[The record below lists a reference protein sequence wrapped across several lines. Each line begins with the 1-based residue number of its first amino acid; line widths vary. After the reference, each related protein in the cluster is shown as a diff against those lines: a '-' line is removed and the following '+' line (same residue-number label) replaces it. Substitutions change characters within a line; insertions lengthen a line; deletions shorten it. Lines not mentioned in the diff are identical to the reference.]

1 MLTKVLKR
9 DGNTEEFQAYKIE
22 DAIKKAFKSE
32 RVIYDQSVLQKSKW
46 KFLTQKELLLLKIYK
61 I

>member
-22 DAIKKAFKSE
+22 DA
-32 RVIYDQSVLQKSKW
+32 
-46 KFLTQKELLLLKIYK
+46 
-61 I
+61 